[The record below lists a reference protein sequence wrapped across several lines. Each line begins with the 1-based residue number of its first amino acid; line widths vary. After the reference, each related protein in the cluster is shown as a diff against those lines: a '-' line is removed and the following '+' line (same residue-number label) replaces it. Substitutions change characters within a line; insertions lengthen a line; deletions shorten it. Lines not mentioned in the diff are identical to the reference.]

1 MQTKTYI
8 TARQLLR
15 DSFELGIKILESGFK
30 PSFIIGVWRGGTPV
44 GIAVQELL
52 EFCGVPSDHIS
63 IRTSSYTGIG
73 QRNNRVRVHGLDYI
87 VDNINAEDSLLI
99 IDDVHDT
106 GLSIQEIIRQLKLKC
121 RKNTPEQIRVATLYF
136 KPENS
141 RVDFKPDY
149 YLHAT
154 NEWLIFPHELAGL
167 NRHEVETLKPD
178 ISHIKHWLVEHAK
191 IND

>member
-1 MQTKTYI
+1 MQNKTYI

-15 DSFELGIKILESGFK
+15 DSFELGIKILESGFR

-73 QRNNRVRVHGLDYI
+73 KRKNRVRVHGLDYI

-106 GLSIQEIIRQLKLKC
+106 GHSIQEIIRQIKLKC

-136 KPENS
+136 KPEIS
-141 RVDFKPDY
+141 RVDFEPDY
-149 YLHAT
+149 YIHAT
-154 NEWLIFPHELAGL
+154 NDWLIFPHELAGL
-167 NRHEVETLKPD
+167 NQYEVNANKPD
-178 ISHIKHWLVEHAK
+178 IDHIKSWLLEHAK
-191 IND
+191 TND